1 MNPGLLPPGTGPGSV
16 LMNFTYSAPYE
27 TDPSKNGPDRFLH
40 FEVYVQGACCG
51 PPAGA
56 GRAVLGG
63 KEGLLVRAG
72 GPGAYFF
79 NHVRFFW
86 NQDRVDYVAS
96 LHEFGAGT
104 TALLGALVSGLKPLG
119 RASDAS
125 KTTTPSNGSETVP
138 LPGMTGP
145 VGVATAGGAVWVA
158 SIGDATSAFDAAEW
172 PDHQTGPGI
181 QRFDAR
187 TAQPVG
193 EPIRLG
199 RKELLTL
206 GLVPRVD
213 WRPSG
218 LASGFGRVWTIV
230 SSPESATLYGL
241 DAKTGQT
248 TAKFEMPFPVSSGGD
263 VTGLAAAYG
272 SLWVTL
278 YGPTEPAHRGEFGG
292 IFAPGAVWRV
302 DPNTGRVLARTVVGA
317 GAVHVAVGS
326 DAVWVANYRDDTIS
340 RIDPSTNRLEA
351 TIPVGSGPSAISTA
365 PDGVWVANSLD
376 GTVSRIDPKTD
387 RVVARIPVGENP
399 MGLTASVDRVRVT
412 SYMSDTVSTI
422 DPDSDR
428 VIDTHRTGRG
438 PIGVAEYAGRVWILN
453 DLDSTLTS
461 DVASV

>member
-1 MNPGLLPPGTGPGSV
+1 VV
-16 LMNFTYSAPYE
+16 LNFTYSAPYE

-40 FEVYVQGACCG
+40 FEVYLQGPCCG

-56 GRAVLGG
+56 ERAVLGG

-86 NQDRVDYVAS
+86 NEDGVDYVAS

-104 TALLGALVSGLKPLG
+104 TALLGALVSGLEPLEQ
-119 RASDAS
+119 AADAS
-125 KTTTPSNGSETVP
+125 TTTTPSNGGVTVP
-138 LPGMTGP
+138 LPRMTGP
-145 VGVATAGGAVWVA
+145 IGVATAGGAVWVA
-158 SIGDATSAFDAAEW
+158 SIGDATSAFEAAEW
-172 PDHQTGPGI
+172 PDQQTGPGI

-187 TAQPVG
+187 TARPVG

-199 RKELLTL
+199 GKELLRL

-218 LASGFGRVWTIV
+218 FASGFGRVWTVV
-230 SSPESATLYGL
+230 SFPEPATLYGL
-241 DAKTGQT
+241 DAKRGRT
-248 TAKFEMPFPVSSGGD
+248 TARFEIPFAISSKGD
-263 VTGLAAAYG
+263 VTSIAAAYG

-292 IFAPGAVWRV
+292 IFDPGSVWRI
-302 DPNTGRVLARTVVGA
+302 DPNTGRVFARTVVGA
-317 GAVHVAVGS
+317 GAVHVAVGG

-340 RIDPSTNRLEA
+340 RIDPSTNEVVA
-351 TIPVGSGPSAISTA
+351 TIPVGSGPSAISTT
-365 PDGVWVANSLD
+365 PDGVWVADSLD

-387 RVVARIPVGENP
+387 RVVARIAVGGNP
-399 MGLTASVDRVRVT
+399 MGITATADRVWVT
-412 SYMSDTVSTI
+412 SYMSDTVSSI
-422 DPDSDR
+422 DPQTDR

-438 PIGVAEYAGRVWILN
+438 PIGITVHAGRVWIVN
-453 DLDSTLTS
+453 DLDSTLTAEVVS
-461 DVASV
+461 S